1 MAITNAQQY
10 KQLMQNGGRIG
21 LKGGGADMGAPDRA
35 QERSDRGYGDPGGG
49 LAATNA
55 PSQDRI
61 AEIRQANITLENLK
75 QDKIEEKLEK
85 FRDLNSRSRKFTN
98 FASKFSPIAK
108 FASMFGPLNTRDF
121 FTENYLSSKNAPM
134 TKEQFANLTNE
145 EQEDMFGDYMSGR
158 TSGATDAYGN
168 PIGDSIGGER
178 DTPIIPQG
186 IMAQAP
192 SDMDQEPEEE
202 DEIINYRLMA
212 DGGRAAFGGGSDMG
226 SVADSKGNVGPGT
239 GGYQGG
245 ELGGMG
251 RGPGGDGPKG
261 SSTNDGGG
269 ITNLTSKKNIPT
281 LNTDFTKFDVKDL
294 INLGLVDSEEE
305 NTKLV
310 GLNQSQVDYLNK
322 VGTKFSE

>member
-192 SDMDQEPEEE
+192 VE
-202 DEIINYRLMA
+202 
-212 DGGRAAFGGGSDMG
+212 AAAWF
-226 SVADSKGNVGPGT
+226 
-239 GGYQGG
+239 
-245 ELGGMG
+245 
-251 RGPGGDGPKG
+251 
-261 SSTNDGGG
+261 
-269 ITNLTSKKNIPT
+269 
-281 LNTDFTKFDVKDL
+281 
-294 INLGLVDSEEE
+294 
-305 NTKLV
+305 
-310 GLNQSQVDYLNK
+310 
-322 VGTKFSE
+322 